1 MSAGGGGLDIKH
13 IFTDIPILVVLSV
26 FLTATFYTIASYSKI
41 SSNLKKIHLFLGGI
55 KKADLN
61 FRFREIDEWMTNNPY
76 IAHTWADF
84 KNTLVFSES
93 VALMNSRQEVAYK
106 DISSSV
112 QNIQTTVDPTYFF
125 CEDSLVKS
133 KFNHK
138 LVEQFPVILT
148 ACGPLF
154 TFMNII
160 TAFGTLDFTSAET
173 ILASVGGMM
182 NIMQVAA
189 LVSVMA
195 MSSMLI
201 YVVTEKISWESMVV
215 RHLHKTEKA
224 FSTLFDSI
232 STEKFMLEL
241 LRETKIHNNSLGNMI
256 TGMPEDMRKAL
267 VAGLAGNIVPYL
279 ENVIFGVNQLNKSIK
294 DSAKA
299 GDDFF

>member
-1 MSAGGGGLDIKH
+1 MSHGGGLDLKH
-13 IFTDIPILVVLSV
+13 IFTDIPVLVVFTV
-26 FLTATFYTIASYSKI
+26 FSTATFYTLKSYLNI
-41 SSNLKKIHLFLGGI
+41 STNLKKLHQFMSRF
-55 KKADLN
+55 KKTDLS
-61 FRFREIDEWMTNNPY
+61 FRFCEIDEWMMANPY
-76 IAHTWADF
+76 IMHTWNDF

-93 VALMNSRQEVAYK
+93 VALTSQNQELVYQEV
-106 DISSSV
+106 SSTV

-125 CEDSLVKS
+125 CEETLVKS

-173 ILASVGGMM
+173 ILSSVSGMM
-182 NIMQVAA
+182 AIMQIAA

-195 MSSMLI
+195 MSCMLI
-201 YVVTEKISWESMVV
+201 YVVTEKLSWESVV
-215 RHLHKTEKA
+215 VKHLHKVEKTMT
-224 FSTLFDSI
+224 SLFDSV
-232 STEKFMLEL
+232 STEKFMIEL
-241 LRETKIHNNSLGNMI
+241 LRETKVHNNSLANVVA
-256 TGMPEDMRKAL
+256 GMPDDMRKAV

-279 ENVIFGVNQLNKSIK
+279 ENVVFGVNQLNKNIK
-294 DSAKA
+294 ESAKS

>member
-1 MSAGGGGLDIKH
+1 MAGGGHGLDIAH
-13 IFTDIPILVVLSV
+13 IFTDIPVLVVLSV
-26 FLTATFYTIASYSKI
+26 FLSATFYTLKSYITISK
-41 SSNLKKIHLFLGGI
+41 NLKMLHQFLAKF
-55 KKADLN
+55 KKQDLN
-61 FRFREIDEWMTNNPY
+61 FRFREIDEWMMGNSY
-76 IAHTWADF
+76 VAHTWQDF

-93 VALMNSRQEVAYK
+93 VALTSTNQEIVYTE
-106 DISSSV
+106 ISSVV

-125 CEDSLVKS
+125 CEENLVKE

-160 TAFGTLDFTSAET
+160 TAFGSLDFTSAET
-173 ILASVGGMM
+173 ILSSVSGMM
-182 NIMQVAA
+182 GIMQIAA

-195 MSSMLI
+195 MSCMLI
-201 YVVTEKISWESMVV
+201 YVVTEKISWEAMVV
-215 RHLHKTEKA
+215 RHLHKAEKA
-224 FSTLFDSI
+224 MSGLFDSI

-241 LRETKIHNNSLGNMI
+241 LRETKIQNNTVANLI
-256 TGMPEDMRKAL
+256 TGMPDDMRKAV

-279 ENVIFGVNQLNKSIK
+279 ENVIFGVNQLNKGVK
-294 DSAKA
+294 GLEKA